1 MSDLQVDI
9 VSVPPMRVASVRVVS
24 ETPERDA
31 WEKMR
36 AWAESK
42 RLLTQPGANPV
53 FGFNNP
59 PPAEGR
65 KEYGYEFWIRVD
77 PNTEVAGELEAKD
90 FPGGLYAVT
99 RCRLYG
105 DPKGNVLE
113 IWKRLWDWVVS
124 SDYEWRR
131 THELEK
137 PVDPLAPE
145 EELVLDLYLPIE
157 G

>member
-1 MSDLQVDI
+1 MQVDLI
-9 VSVPPMRVASVRVVS
+9 RLPPTRVASVRVIS

-42 RLLTQPGANPV
+42 GLLSDPDASPV

-59 PPAEGR
+59 PPAEDR
-65 KEYGYEFWIRVD
+65 EEYGYEFWIRVD
-77 PNTEVAGELEAKD
+77 SNTEVAGELEAKD
-90 FPGGLYAVT
+90 VLGDLYAVM
-99 RCRLYG
+99 RCGLHG
-105 DPKGNVLE
+105 DAEGNVLKV
-113 IWKRLWDWVVS
+113 WKRLWDGVGS
-124 SDYEWRR
+124 SGYEWRR

-145 EELVLDLYLPIE
+145 EELVLDLYLPIV